1 MFTFYKSQPG
11 NWARPFFV
19 ILRGDAAIGDGVKR
33 YFLSQV
39 ISRVQFGFALDFDN
53 CGKTLF
59 FIGQEDHLVPST
71 SRTLLDS
78 DLFRIVGRMIGHSF
92 LNGGPLLTG
101 LSPAM
106 FGMITG
112 QMNETI
118 IIELEDCPDTDVIDI
133 VHLLQRPNTL
143 SDDERAK
150 VNDLAVSWDLPRVT
164 VENRLW
170 LAQSLLHHAVIGRRE
185 KQMQQL
191 KKGLK
196 DTGVFRMVK
205 ERPSLIEV
213 LFPRSSSL
221 TIDAEMILEKVIWP
235 NPDSDDEE
243 NFSLETCCRI
253 TSYFRQYI
261 EQGTPQELKNL
272 VEFWVG
278 WTSLPQELYVE
289 VSPDVRMPTAS
300 TCRETLKIPLH
311 YSHYDEFTADLNA
324 AVSSNSFGFGLV

>member
-1 MFTFYKSQPG
+1 MFTFYKSQPD

-19 ILRGDAAIGDGVKR
+19 LLRGDAAIGDGVKR

-59 FIGQEDHLVPST
+59 FTGQEDHLVPST
-71 SRTLLDS
+71 SRILLDS

-92 LNGGPLLTG
+92 INGGPSLTG

-106 FGMITG
+106 FGIITG
-112 QMNETI
+112 QMNETV
-118 IIELEDCPDTDVIDI
+118 IIELEDCPDTDVIEI
-133 VHLLQRPNTL
+133 VHLLQKPNTL
-143 SDDERAK
+143 ADDECVK

-164 VENRLW
+164 AENRLW
-170 LAQSLLHHAVIGRRE
+170 LAQSILHHAVIGHRE

-196 DTGVFRMVK
+196 DTGVLRMVK

-221 TIDAEMILEKVIWP
+221 AIDAQMILERVIWP

-243 NFSLETCCRI
+243 NFSLETCCKI
-253 TSYFRQYI
+253 TSFFRQYI
-261 EQGTPQELKNL
+261 EEGTPQDLKNL

-278 WTSLPQELYVE
+278 WTSLPQELYVK
-289 VSPDVRMPTAS
+289 VLDVRMPTAS
-300 TCRETLKIPLH
+300 TCRETLKLPLH
-311 YSHYDEFTADLNA
+311 YSHYDDFSSDLKA
-324 AVSSNSFGFGLV
+324 AVSSNSFGLV